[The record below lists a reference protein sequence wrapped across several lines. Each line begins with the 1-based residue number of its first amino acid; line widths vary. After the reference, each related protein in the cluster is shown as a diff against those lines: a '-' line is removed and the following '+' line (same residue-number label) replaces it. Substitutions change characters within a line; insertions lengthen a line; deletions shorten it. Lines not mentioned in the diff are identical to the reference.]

1 MINYTEITHLGITY
15 ARFTLENGFTYDVPL
30 TDIPAEQIQEHLAE
44 WEKAFLI
51 LDEETLS
58 FDESD
63 PEP

>member
-30 TDIPAEQIQEHLAE
+30 TDIPEDQIQEHLAE

-51 LDEETLS
+51 LDI
-58 FDESD
+58 
-63 PEP
+63 